1 MKIATITLFL
11 TLTAHL
17 FIGYYTPQ
25 GIHDEGSI
33 FFFKKHPTLQL
44 KFKNIYTKDEDP
56 KPLSELNMIEI
67 NTVIEYCKYRLGIE
81 TQLESESALES
92 CKAR

>member
-1 MKIATITLFL
+1 MKIATITLLL

-67 NTVIEYCKYRLGIE
+67 NTIIEYCKYRLGIE